1 MPISKIHMRT
11 KSKIFTN
18 LDKLKRGQII
28 KKMRNLSSIM
38 ETKIDLSQYT
48 YENCI
53 KIIQVHHPYSADEI
67 KVISHFLRRSDLCDH
82 LKKDHQLDQ
91 LSFDKL
97 ITTLTTFLF
106 MKEFEENQKIIS
118 IDEEADKFYIL
129 LDGTV
134 GIYKPI
140 YVQKDMKLKEYL
152 GMMSDVKYVEIDE
165 LKYNRINEKNSNL
178 NLDLDTLFK
187 MSPDAYSMRVKYT
200 FFVEEEQKLGEFGQG
215 FAFGEIALIKRCT
228 RNATIKAL
236 KPSSLVSIDKS
247 DYNKVK
253 NFYKVNLHDINL
265 KLPYYL
271 KSLEILIQH
280 YTVPVAITRSLET
293 APEMFKP
300 GLRDLIAS
308 IDAGDS
314 TIEPY
319 MAFARRYPV
328 RDSMRMMRLLYRL
341 SLGSQERKQEQL
353 IVFSR
358 TISNLQNKSRETKY
372 KERLEKMEKK
382 TMTMLTSTGAGVMI
396 ILVLAIFQMFVSA

>member
-1 MPISKIHMRT
+1 ME
-11 KSKIFTN
+11 IFVVGLIIIFLFNYLGTFN
-18 LDKLKRGQII
+18 FNKFVDDNKVIFSKLKEDDYDFLLVSKYGD
-28 KKMRNLSSIM
+28 
-38 ETKIDLSQYT
+38 KIDLNLKYQKRVKT
-48 YENCI
+48 A
-53 KIIQVHHPYSADEI
+53 II
-67 KVISHFLRRSDLCDH
+67 
-82 LKKDHQLDQ
+82 
-91 LSFDKL
+91 
-97 ITTLTTFLF
+97 TFL
-106 MKEFEENQKIIS
+106 
-118 IDEEADKFYIL
+118 IL
-129 LDGTV
+129 LVLSITSIQSMNFAIKLVLCFV
-134 GIYKPI
+134 GAYLMF
-140 YVQKDMKLKEYL
+140 KD
-152 GMMSDVKYVEIDE
+152 
-165 LKYNRINEKNSNL
+165 
-178 NLDLDTLFK
+178 
-187 MSPDAYSMRVKYT
+187 
-200 FFVEEEQKLGEFGQG
+200 
-215 FAFGEIALIKRCT
+215 
-228 RNATIKAL
+228 
-236 KPSSLVSIDKS
+236 

-253 NFYKVNLHDINL
+253 SYYKIHLHEINL

-341 SLGSQERKQEQL
+341 GLGSQERKQEQL
-353 IVFSR
+353 LAFSK

-382 TMTMLTSTGAGVMI
+382 TMTMLTATGAGVMV

>member
-1 MPISKIHMRT
+1 ME
-11 KSKIFTN
+11 IFIV
-18 LDKLKRGQII
+18 GVII
-28 KKMRNLSSIM
+28 
-38 ETKIDLSQYT
+38 
-48 YENCI
+48 
-53 KIIQVHHPYSADEI
+53 
-67 KVISHFLRRSDLCDH
+67 
-82 LKKDHQLDQ
+82 
-91 LSFDKL
+91 
-97 ITTLTTFLF
+97 
-106 MKEFEENQKIIS
+106 
-118 IDEEADKFYIL
+118 IL
-129 LDGTV
+129 LFNYLGTFNFNKFV
-134 GIYKPI
+134 DDNK
-140 YVQKDMKLKEYL
+140 VLFSKLKEDDYDFL
-152 GMMSDVKYVEIDE
+152 LVSRYGEKVDVNQMYQK
-165 LKYNRINEKNSNL
+165 
-178 NLDLDTLFK
+178 
-187 MSPDAYSMRVKYT
+187 RVKTAIIT
-200 FFVEEEQKLGEFGQG
+200 FLLGLIFAITSVQSLNFAIKLVLIFV
-215 FAFGEIALIKRCT
+215 
-228 RNATIKAL
+228 
-236 KPSSLVSIDKS
+236 VSYLMFKS

-253 NFYKVNLHDINL
+253 NFYKVHLHDINL

-328 RDSMRMMRLLYRL
+328 RDSMRMMRLLYIL
-341 SLGSQERKQEQL
+341 SLGIQERKQEQL

-382 TMTMLTSTGAGVMI
+382 TMTMLTSTGAGVMV

>member
-1 MPISKIHMRT
+1 ME
-11 KSKIFTN
+11 IFIV
-18 LDKLKRGQII
+18 GVII
-28 KKMRNLSSIM
+28 
-38 ETKIDLSQYT
+38 
-48 YENCI
+48 
-53 KIIQVHHPYSADEI
+53 
-67 KVISHFLRRSDLCDH
+67 
-82 LKKDHQLDQ
+82 
-91 LSFDKL
+91 
-97 ITTLTTFLF
+97 
-106 MKEFEENQKIIS
+106 
-118 IDEEADKFYIL
+118 IL
-129 LDGTV
+129 LFNYLGTFNFNKFV
-134 GIYKPI
+134 DDNK
-140 YVQKDMKLKEYL
+140 VLFSKLKEDYYDFLLVSRYGEKVDVNQMYQKRVKTAIITFLL
-152 GMMSDVKYVEIDE
+152 GLIFAITSVQ
-165 LKYNRINEKNSNL
+165 SL
-178 NLDLDTLFK
+178 NLAIKLVLI
-187 MSPDAYSMRVKYT
+187 
-200 FFVEEEQKLGEFGQG
+200 FV
-215 FAFGEIALIKRCT
+215 
-228 RNATIKAL
+228 
-236 KPSSLVSIDKS
+236 VSYLMFKS

-253 NFYKVNLHDINL
+253 NFYKVHLHDINL

>member
-1 MPISKIHMRT
+1 ME
-11 KSKIFTN
+11 IFIVGVIIILLFNYLGTFN
-18 LDKLKRGQII
+18 FNKFVDDNKVLFSKLKDDDYDFLLVSRYGEKVDVNQMYQKRVKTAII
-28 KKMRNLSSIM
+28 
-38 ETKIDLSQYT
+38 
-48 YENCI
+48 
-53 KIIQVHHPYSADEI
+53 
-67 KVISHFLRRSDLCDH
+67 
-82 LKKDHQLDQ
+82 
-91 LSFDKL
+91 
-97 ITTLTTFLF
+97 TFLLGLIF
-106 MKEFEENQKIIS
+106 VVS
-118 IDEEADKFYIL
+118 
-129 LDGTV
+129 
-134 GIYKPI
+134 
-140 YVQKDMKLKEYL
+140 YL
-152 GMMSDVKYVEIDE
+152 M
-165 LKYNRINEKNSNL
+165 
-178 NLDLDTLFK
+178 F
-187 MSPDAYSMRVKYT
+187 
-200 FFVEEEQKLGEFGQG
+200 
-215 FAFGEIALIKRCT
+215 
-228 RNATIKAL
+228 
-236 KPSSLVSIDKS
+236 KS

-253 NFYKVNLHDINL
+253 NFYKVHLHDINL

-341 SLGSQERKQEQL
+341 GLGSQERKQEQL
-353 IVFSR
+353 MAFSK

>member
-1 MPISKIHMRT
+1 M
-11 KSKIFTN
+11 
-18 LDKLKRGQII
+18 
-28 KKMRNLSSIM
+28 LSSI
-38 ETKIDLSQYT
+38 
-48 YENCI
+48 
-53 KIIQVHHPYSADEI
+53 
-67 KVISHFLRRSDLCDH
+67 
-82 LKKDHQLDQ
+82 
-91 LSFDKL
+91 
-97 ITTLTTFLF
+97 TFLLGLIF
-106 MKEFEENQKIIS
+106 AITS
-118 IDEEADKFYIL
+118 
-129 LDGTV
+129 
-134 GIYKPI
+134 
-140 YVQKDMKLKEYL
+140 VQSLNFAIKLVLIFVVSYL
-152 GMMSDVKYVEIDE
+152 M
-165 LKYNRINEKNSNL
+165 
-178 NLDLDTLFK
+178 F
-187 MSPDAYSMRVKYT
+187 
-200 FFVEEEQKLGEFGQG
+200 
-215 FAFGEIALIKRCT
+215 
-228 RNATIKAL
+228 
-236 KPSSLVSIDKS
+236 KS

-253 NFYKVNLHDINL
+253 NFYKVHLHDINL